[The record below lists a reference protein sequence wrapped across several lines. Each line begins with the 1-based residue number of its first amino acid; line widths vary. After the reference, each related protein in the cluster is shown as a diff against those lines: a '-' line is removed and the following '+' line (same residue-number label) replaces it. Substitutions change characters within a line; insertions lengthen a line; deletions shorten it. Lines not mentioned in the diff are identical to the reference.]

1 MGMTEACQR
10 SEHQAAVAAYAAT
23 KEGAKLV
30 RKMGKMGKDFA
41 DMACVFIF
49 SGRTD
54 DNTIKKQ
61 WYIYICVHDM
71 LGYSPLIFPKS
82 FRADVHPGEINFT
95 KAVPGS

>member
-1 MGMTEACQR
+1 MRIYGGFRVVMGMTEACQR

-41 DMACVFIF
+41 DMACLFIF

-54 DNTIKKQ
+54 DNTIKTTMILCT
-61 WYIYICVHDM
+61 YTYDIYV
-71 LGYSPLIFPKS
+71 
-82 FRADVHPGEINFT
+82 
-95 KAVPGS
+95 